1 MEYKDIK
8 TADELESWYAEKQ
21 TVLDRHARDYMVP
34 FGFVYHLDCSGYVS
48 FERWNDTL
56 PTAEEQTAFQAI
68 QNGVSTKEIIE
79 HKDEFGWIDRAC
91 RDAEEYDLA
100 PCFIVPARKE
110 YMQEQEIMNVCEL
123 YIVDANGRL
132 LFDERFKPKHK
143 KEWPEAQAVNHISPE
158 DVEHLTT
165 IDAYME
171 QICRILDHIADEIV
185 GYNVAFDLGFLKT
198 AGAAINPDAVIID
211 TMQEF
216 MNAFGNSNTG
226 HRYQPL
232 SMAAERLGY
241 NWTSAPHGSL
251 PDTLA
256 CLAAQKCVDD
266 HNWCVENLE
275 LTEDAIMN
283 ARPIESGSE
292 GLPKDCWDLNP
303 QGRPFAVTEPILHRL
318 QSSAKLCAR
327 AGTTTQFTRMTVNQ
341 WFDKAERSRRSPLGR
356 SVDIGRAASALNSQH
371 EHAEVPQH
379 LSK

>member
-1 MEYKDIK
+1 MSSNNPNRVYLDTE
-8 TADELESWYAEKQ
+8 TTGLHPEEGDEILSL
-21 TVLDRHARDYMVP
+21 T
-34 FGFVYHLDCSGYVS
+34 
-48 FERWNDTL
+48 
-56 PTAEEQTAFQAI
+56 
-68 QNGVSTKEIIE
+68 
-79 HKDEFGWIDRAC
+79 
-91 RDAEEYDLA
+91 
-100 PCFIVPARKE
+100 
-110 YMQEQEIMNVCEL
+110 
-123 YIVDANGRL
+123 IVDANGRL
-132 LFDERFKPKHK
+132 LFDERFKPK
-143 KEWPEAQAVNHISPE
+143 
-158 DVEHLTT
+158 
-165 IDAYME
+165 
-171 QICRILDHIADEIV
+171 
-185 GYNVAFDLGFLKT
+185 
-198 AGAAINPDAVIID
+198 
-211 TMQEF
+211 
-216 MNAFGNSNTG
+216 
-226 HRYQPL
+226 QPL

>member
-1 MEYKDIK
+1 MQTGTKKTPDRFQNYFCPAAANDIVHH
-8 TADELESWYAEKQ
+8 AYAWI
-21 TVLDRHARDYMVP
+21 V
-34 FGFVYHLDCSGYVS
+34 
-48 FERWNDTL
+48 
-56 PTAEEQTAFQAI
+56 
-68 QNGVSTKEIIE
+68 KE
-79 HKDEFGWIDRAC
+79 
-91 RDAEEYDLA
+91 
-100 PCFIVPARKE
+100 PN
-110 YMQEQEIMNVCEL
+110 MQPKFL
-123 YIVDANGRL
+123 Y
-132 LFDERFKPKHK
+132 
-143 KEWPEAQAVNHISPE
+143 
-158 DVEHLTT
+158 
-165 IDAYME
+165 
-171 QICRILDHIADEIV
+171 CRILDHIADEIV

-303 QGRPFAVTEPILHRL
+303 QGRPFAVTEPILHRSRYHHPVHTHDR
-318 QSSAKLCAR
+318 QPVVRQGGTVPAKPAR
-327 AGTTTQFTRMTVNQ
+327 PICRYRTRGKCLEQ
-341 WFDKAERSRRSPLGR
+341 PA
-356 SVDIGRAASALNSQH
+356 
-371 EHAEVPQH
+371 
-379 LSK
+379 

>member
-1 MEYKDIK
+1 M
-8 TADELESWYAEKQ
+8 
-21 TVLDRHARDYMVP
+21 
-34 FGFVYHLDCSGYVS
+34 
-48 FERWNDTL
+48 
-56 PTAEEQTAFQAI
+56 
-68 QNGVSTKEIIE
+68 
-79 HKDEFGWIDRAC
+79 
-91 RDAEEYDLA
+91 
-100 PCFIVPARKE
+100 
-110 YMQEQEIMNVCEL
+110 
-123 YIVDANGRL
+123 
-132 LFDERFKPKHK
+132 
-143 KEWPEAQAVNHISPE
+143 NHIS
-158 DVEHLTT
+158 
-165 IDAYME
+165 
-171 QICRILDHIADEIV
+171 
-185 GYNVAFDLGFLKT
+185 
-198 AGAAINPDAVIID
+198 PDAVIID

-216 MNAFGNSNTG
+216 MDAFGNSNTG

-283 ARPIESGSE
+283 AKPIESGSE
-292 GLPKDCWDLNP
+292 GIPKDCWDLNP